1 MSYTKNDAKGI
12 LVVALGDRSGKSEIA
27 NAEALG
33 QGRVLADALG
43 VELTAAAMGINDVL
57 GAEFGAANKIYQ
69 LSGEGSGFTTEGYAD
84 VLLPLIEQGKYE
96 AVLIPATT
104 NGKELAPYLAA
115 ALEVGIA
122 ADCTDI
128 RCEGGKWTA
137 VRPCFGGNLFATIE
151 FADVRP
157 LIVTLRPK
165 SFCPYDGPSR
175 SPAVEK
181 LAVLPTKGKKVV
193 GFEEETGVVNLAD
206 AQVIVSG
213 GRGMV
218 APENFDL
225 LRQLADLL
233 GGAVGAS
240 RGAVDAGWIAYPH
253 QVGQTGKSVR
263 PKIYLACGISGAIQH
278 LAGMRGSDVIIA
290 INRDKDASIFKVASY
305 GFVCDALKLVPAL
318 ITALKNR

>member
-1 MSYTKNDAKGI
+1 MTYNTSEAKGI
-12 LVVALGDRSGKSEIA
+12 LVAALGDRNGASAAA

-33 QGRVLADALG
+33 LGRALADTLGLELSVAALC
-43 VELTAAAMGINDVL
+43 INDVSST
-57 GAEFGAANKIYQ
+57 EFGAANKIYQ
-69 LSGEGSGFTTEGYAD
+69 LSGKGSEFTTEGYTD
-84 VLLPLIEQGKYE
+84 VLLPLIEQNKYA
-96 AVLIPATT
+96 AVLIPATA
-104 NGKELAPYLAA
+104 NGRELAPYLAA
-115 ALEVGIA
+115 ALDTSIA
-122 ADCTDI
+122 ADCTAV

-157 LIVTLRPK
+157 LVITLRPK
-165 SFCPYDGPSR
+165 SFEPYAGASK

-181 LAVLPTKGKKVV
+181 LAAQASKGKKVV
-193 GFEEETGVVNLAD
+193 GFEEETGVVNLGD

-225 LRQLADLL
+225 LRELAGLL

-240 RGAVDAGWIAYPH
+240 RGAVDAGWIPYPH

-278 LAGMRGSDVIIA
+278 LAGMRGSDIIIA
-290 INRDKDASIFKVASY
+290 INRDKDASIFKVANY

-318 ITALKNR
+318 INTLKNR

>member
-12 LVVALGDRSGKSEIA
+12 LIVALGDRSGKLEAA
-27 NAEALG
+27 NTEVLG
-33 QGRVLADALG
+33 QGRALADALG
-43 VELTAAAMGINDVL
+43 VELNAAAMGIDDVA
-57 GAEFGAANKIYQ
+57 GTEFGAANRIYH
-69 LSGEGSGFTTEGYAD
+69 LTGDGSSFTTEGYTD

-96 AVLIPATT
+96 AVLIPATA

-115 ALEVGIA
+115 ALDAGIA

-128 RCEGGKWTA
+128 RYEGGKWTV

-165 SFCPYDGPSR
+165 SFCPYTGASK
-175 SPAVEK
+175 SPAIEK
-181 LAVLPTKGKKVV
+181 IAAQPVKGKKVV
-193 GFEEETGVVNLAD
+193 GFEEETGVVNLGD

-225 LRQLADLL
+225 LRELANLL
-233 GGAVGAS
+233 GGAVGAT
-240 RGAVDAGWIAYPH
+240 RGAVDAGWVAYPH

-263 PKIYLACGISGAIQH
+263 PKIYLACGISAIQH

-290 INRDKDASIFKVASY
+290 INRDKDASIFKVANY

-318 ITALKNR
+318 ISALKNR

>member
-1 MSYTKNDAKGI
+1 MSYLKNDAKGI
-12 LVVALGDRSGKSEIA
+12 LVVALGDRSRKSEVA
-27 NAEALG
+27 NAEVLG
-33 QGRVLADALG
+33 QGRALADGLG
-43 VELTAAAMGINDVL
+43 VELTAAALGIGEVS
-57 GAEFGAANKIYQ
+57 GTEFGAANKVYQ
-69 LSGEGSGFTTEGYAD
+69 LSGDGSEFTTEGYTD

-96 AVLIPATT
+96 AVLVPATA

-115 ALEVGIA
+115 ALGTGIA

-157 LIVTLRPK
+157 LIATLRPK
-165 SFCPYDGPSR
+165 SFSPYTGASK
-175 SPAVEK
+175 SPAIEK
-181 LAVLPTKGKKVV
+181 LAAQPAKGKKIV
-193 GFEEETGVVNLAD
+193 GFEEETGVVNLGD

-225 LRQLADLL
+225 LKQLADLL
-233 GGAVGAS
+233 GGAVGAT

-290 INRDKDASIFKVASY
+290 INRDKDASIFKVANY

>member
-1 MSYTKNDAKGI
+1 MSYMKNDAKGI
-12 LVVALGDRSGKSEIA
+12 LVVVLGDRDGASPAA

-33 QGRVLADALG
+33 QGRALADALG
-43 VELTAAAMGINDVL
+43 VELTAAAMGIDDVST
-57 GAEFGAANKIYQ
+57 AAFGAANKVYQ
-69 LSGEGSGFTTEGYAD
+69 LSGDGNSFTTEGYTD

-96 AVLIPATT
+96 TVLIPATA

-115 ALEVGIA
+115 ALDTGIA
-122 ADCTDI
+122 ADVTDI
-128 RCEGGKWTA
+128 RCEDGKWTA

-165 SFCPYDGPSR
+165 SFCPYASASK
-175 SPAVEK
+175 SPAMEK
-181 LAVLPTKGKKVV
+181 LAAQPAKGKKVV
-193 GFEEETGVVNLAD
+193 GFEEETGVVNLGD
-206 AQVIVSG
+206 AQLIVSG

-233 GGAVGAS
+233 GGAVGAT

-263 PKIYLACGISGAIQH
+263 PKVYLACGISGAIQH

-305 GFVCDALKLVPAL
+305 GFICDALKLVPAL
-318 ITALKNR
+318 ISALKNR